1 MRYREWITMLCISGF
16 GMMFANKIGF
26 SVAFKDSLSGVI
38 VLLAIS
44 LCAVVLDDVLPFN
57 LSIIA
62 YCSILGVIAACPVS
76 PISGYVINAANQINF
91 TAPLTMVGAYA
102 GMSISNNIKQFVKQG
117 WKMIII
123 TIFVMTGTFVGSLLI
138 GQVILSLTGGI

>member
-1 MRYREWITMLCISGF
+1 MRYKEWITMLCISGF

-44 LCAVVLDDVLPFN
+44 LCAVVLDNVLPFK
-57 LSIIA
+57 LPIIA
-62 YCSILGVIAACPVS
+62 YCSILGVIAACPIS

-102 GMSISNNIKQFVKQG
+102 GISISNNIKQFVKQG